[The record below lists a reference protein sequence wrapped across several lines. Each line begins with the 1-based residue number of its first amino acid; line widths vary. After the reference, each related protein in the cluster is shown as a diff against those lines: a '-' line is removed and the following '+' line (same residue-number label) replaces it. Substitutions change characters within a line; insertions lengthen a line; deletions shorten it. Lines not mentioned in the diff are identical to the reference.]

1 MKKQTKSARRPFTT
15 AGEKMDDVLGD
26 TTHRIEEETQKL
38 LAYINDELVPA
49 IREHSSKALRIA
61 SEKMSQAAEL
71 MERQTRRKKR

>member
-1 MKKQTKSARRPFTT
+1 VKKQSKASRPFTT
-15 AGEKMDDVLGD
+15 AGQKMDDVLGD

-49 IREHSSKALRIA
+49 IREHSSNALRLA

-71 MERQTRRKKR
+71 MERETRRKKR

>member
-1 MKKQTKSARRPFTT
+1 VKKQTKSARRPFTT

>member
-1 MKKQTKSARRPFTT
+1 
-15 AGEKMDDVLGD
+15 MDDVLGD

-49 IREHSSKALRIA
+49 IREHSSNALRIA

-71 MERQTRRKKR
+71 MERETRRKKR

>member
-49 IREHSSKALRIA
+49 IREHSSNALRIA
-61 SEKMSQAAEL
+61 SEKMSQAADL